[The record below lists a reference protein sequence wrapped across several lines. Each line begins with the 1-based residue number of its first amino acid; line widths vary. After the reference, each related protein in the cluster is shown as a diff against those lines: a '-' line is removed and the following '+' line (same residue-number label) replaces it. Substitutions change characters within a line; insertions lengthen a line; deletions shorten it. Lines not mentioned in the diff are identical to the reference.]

1 MSISTQHR
9 DTATWRRYHYIALDS
24 EDTVYVSDSCNH
36 RISIFT
42 AEGQFVSSFSNKGKR
57 QGEFSSPRELAVDR
71 NGVVYVCDRDNDRLQ
86 LF

>member
-1 MSISTQHR
+1 MLVQRCSPNLRSPSEL
-9 DTATWRRYHYIALDS
+9 DWPKCIALDK
-24 EDTVYVSDSCNH
+24 VYVSDSCNH

-42 AEGQFVSSFSNKGKR
+42 SEGTFVSSFGSKGRKE
-57 QGEFSSPRELAVDR
+57 GEFLSPRGLAVNR